1 MNLHHPHA
9 PHWHLPEIPAS
20 YALMGTILGII
31 VIPVAILS
39 LLFVIGRALAG
50 LP

>member
-1 MNLHHPHA
+1 MQSHHPH
-9 PHWHLPEIPAS
+9 PHHWHLPEVPAS
-20 YALMGTILGII
+20 FALMGTILGII

-39 LLFVIGRALAG
+39 LLFVIARAVSG